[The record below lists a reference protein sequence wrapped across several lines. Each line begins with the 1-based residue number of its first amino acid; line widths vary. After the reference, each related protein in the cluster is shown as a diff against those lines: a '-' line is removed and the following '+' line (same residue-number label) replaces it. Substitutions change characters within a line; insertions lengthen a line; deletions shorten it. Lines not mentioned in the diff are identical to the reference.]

1 MEVIMK
7 KPTKK
12 AFYEY
17 MSLKMDTKYKEQEG
31 YEILL
36 DVILTAESSES
47 SFMDLVE
54 LTLMNKTDRL
64 IYRNQQ
70 ACAGTEMTTKQVDE
84 YLSIVEF
91 GLEYV
96 S

>member
-1 MEVIMK
+1 MK

-70 ACAGTEMTTKQVDE
+70 ACAGTEMTPKQVDE

>member
-70 ACAGTEMTTKQVDE
+70 ACAGTEMTPKQVE
-84 YLSIVEF
+84 EALMRVPR
-91 GLEYV
+91 G
-96 S
+96 